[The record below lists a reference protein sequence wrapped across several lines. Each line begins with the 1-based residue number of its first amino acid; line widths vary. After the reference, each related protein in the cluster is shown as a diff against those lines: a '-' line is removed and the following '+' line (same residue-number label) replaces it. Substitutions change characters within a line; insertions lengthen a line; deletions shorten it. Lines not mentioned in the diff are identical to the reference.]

1 RKARLVVADFERLF
15 MAGEGIVA
23 PPTVHQP
30 IAVIA
35 PVSPAPKVEVAAPRK
50 TFREVFDLF
59 LSDPSRDRTQKT
71 ASIYEGLFNVVSGI
85 WGADIALDDIDRAR
99 CRDLL
104 DVLRT
109 LPSNPTKRFPKLTMV
124 EASRMAKETGLTSVL
139 SAGSI
144 NGYMAKLRTLLTFAV
159 QEGWIERNVAKGLGV
174 IDPIRRRDKR
184 LPFAMEQLRLIFD
197 APLYRG
203 CIDDGAGYAT
213 PGPSRPRRGRFWIP
227 LIALYTGMRLNEI
240 CQLDVADI
248 QIVEGVDC
256 IFVGLGPST
265 EASDKRL
272 KTASSERYIP
282 IHPAL
287 HDLGLM
293 DFVAKQRRAGRRK
306 LFSDLPASST
316 GYYSDKFSRWFS
328 RFTEKAGAARP
339 RTCFHSF
346 RHCYRDALREAGI
359 PHEVAL
365 ALGGWASAGGKGD
378 VEIAAAYGRGYRL
391 STLLQ
396 AVEKVEFPGLD
407 LRHLRP
413 SNRPPSGALSPDLS
427 FEAAGDSDSDVVDRA
442 TDDQA
447 GRVSPLTTG

>member
-1 RKARLVVADFERLF
+1 
-15 MAGEGIVA
+15 MAGDWSVGPFAVRDPVA
-23 PPTVHQP
+23 VA
-30 IAVIA
+30 IAA
-35 PVSPAPKVEVAAPRK
+35 PVSPVAIPKVEPAAPGK

-71 ASIYEGLFNVVSGI
+71 ASIYEGLFTVVSGV
-85 WGADIALDDIDRAR
+85 WGADIALDDIDRAK
-99 CRDLL
+99 CRELL

-109 LPSNPTKRFPKLTMV
+109 LPSNPTKRFPKMTMV
-124 EASRMAKETGLTSVL
+124 EASRMAKETGLTTVL

-159 QEGWIERNVAKGLGV
+159 QEGWVERNVAKGLGV

-184 LPFAMEQLRLIFD
+184 LPFASEQLRLIFD

-282 IHPAL
+282 IHPSL

-391 STLLQ
+391 STL
-396 AVEKVEFPGLD
+396 
-407 LRHLRP
+407 
-413 SNRPPSGALSPDLS
+413 SNG
-427 FEAAGDSDSDVVDRA
+427 V
-442 TDDQA
+442 QN
-447 GRVSPLTTG
+447 